1 MAGEA
6 PGGTPSGVPGGG
18 PGGVRAAARINLAAI
33 ERNSARLAR
42 ASPLL
47 CAVVKANAYGH
58 GAVECSR
65 AALAGGASWL
75 AVAAAAE
82 AQELRDAGVAARIL
96 LMGALTRAELEL
108 ALAADADVVAWSDEF
123 LDWLDGLGGGRVHVK
138 LDSGM
143 GRLGTR
149 DVALAD
155 ALAARIAATEALE
168 LVGAMTHL
176 ATAEEPDRS
185 FMEAQIERFASW
197 VGPLRDR
204 HPGLIAHAEN
214 SAALLGA
221 GQARFDMARCG
232 GAVYGLDPYGGDPGD
247 WGLEPALELRSWVAA
262 LKHCEVG
269 DSAGYGRRFVAAEP
283 TELAVVPIGYGDGL
297 RRLLSNNA
305 EVLIGGRRRALV
317 GTVSMDNVTVDLG
330 LGSGVTV
337 GEPVILLGVDG
348 RERIGAEEI
357 AARQGTINYEIT
369 CAVSPRV
376 PRDYHRDGAHP

>member
-1 MAGEA
+1 VVGAEPLIG
-6 PGGTPSGVPGGG
+6 S
-18 PGGVRAAARINLAAI
+18 RAVARINLAAI
-33 ERNSARLAR
+33 ERNSARLVA
-42 ASPLL
+42 ASPVL

-58 GAVECSR
+58 GAVECAR
-65 AALAGGASWL
+65 AAVAGGASWL

-82 AQELRDAGVAARIL
+82 AQELREAGVAARIL
-96 LMGALTRAELEL
+96 VMGALTRAELEL
-108 ALAADADVVAWSDEF
+108 ALAADADLVAWTDEF
-123 LDWLDGLGGGRVHVK
+123 LDWTSAAGGGRVHVK

-149 DVALAD
+149 DAALAD
-155 ALAARIAATEALE
+155 ALAERVAASETLSLA
-168 LVGAMTHL
+168 GAMTHL
-176 ATAEEPDRS
+176 ATSEESDRT
-185 FMEAQIERFASW
+185 FMEDQLARFSSW
-197 VGPLRDR
+197 VGPLRER
-204 HPGLIAHAEN
+204 HPGLVVHAEN

-221 GQARFDMARCG
+221 GHARFDMARCG
-232 GAVYGLDPYGGDPGD
+232 GAVYGLDPFGVDPYA

-262 LKHCEVG
+262 LKPCEVG
-269 DSAGYGRRFVAAEP
+269 DSAGYGRRFVAEQP
-283 TELAVVPIGYGDGL
+283 TELAVVPVGYGDGV

-305 EVLIGGRRRALV
+305 EVLIDGRRRALV

-337 GEPVILLGVDG
+337 GTPVILLGADG

-376 PRDYHRDGAHP
+376 PRDYHRDGAHR

>member
-1 MAGEA
+1 MAGA
-6 PGGTPSGVPGGG
+6 QR
-18 PGGVRAAARINLAAI
+18 GGVAGAEPSVTAGVVRAVARINLAAI
-33 ERNSARLAR
+33 ERNSARLAAAAPR
-42 ASPLL
+42 L

-82 AQELRDAGVAARIL
+82 ASELRDAGVAARIL
-96 LMGALTRAELEL
+96 VMGAMTRGELEL
-108 ALAADADVVAWSDEF
+108 ALEADADVVAWSEEF

-149 DVALAD
+149 DVQLAD
-155 ALAARIAATEALE
+155 TLAARIAASEALE
-168 LVGAMTHL
+168 LAGAMTHL

-185 FMEAQIERFASW
+185 FMESQLERFAAW

-214 SAALLGA
+214 SAALLGVPR
-221 GQARFDMARCG
+221 ARFDMARCG
-232 GAVYGLDPYGGDPGD
+232 GAVYGLDPHGGDPGD

-262 LKHCEVG
+262 LKACEAG
-269 DSAGYGRRFVAAEP
+269 ESAGYGRRFVAGER

-297 RRLLSNNA
+297 RRVLSGNA

-317 GTVSMDNVTVDLG
+317 GTVSMDNVTIDVG
-330 LGSGVTV
+330 LRSGVAVGDPVTV
-337 GEPVILLGVDG
+337 LGAEG
-348 RERIGAEEI
+348 SERIAAEEI

-369 CAVSPRV
+369 CAISPRV
-376 PRDYHRDGAHP
+376 PRDYHRDGARP

>member
-1 MAGEA
+1 MVDSTTTA
-6 PGGTPSGVPGGG
+6 P
-18 PGGVRAAARINLAAI
+18 GVRAVAAVNLAAI
-33 ERNSARLAR
+33 ERNCARLAG

-82 AQELRDAGVAARIL
+82 AQELRDAGITSRIL
-96 LMGALTRAELEL
+96 VMGAMTRAELEV
-108 ALAADADVVAWSDEF
+108 ALGADADVVAWTDEF
-123 LDWLDGLGGGRVHVK
+123 LDWLGALGGGRVHVK

-149 DVALAD
+149 DAALAG
-155 ALAARIAATEALE
+155 ALAERAAASAELE
-168 LVGAMTHL
+168 LAGAMTHL
-176 ATAEEPDRS
+176 ATAEEADRT
-185 FMEAQIERFASW
+185 FMDAQLEFFSSW
-197 VGPLRDR
+197 VAPLRER

-221 GQARFDMARCG
+221 GRARFDMARCG
-232 GAVYGLDPYGGDPGD
+232 GAVYGLDPFGVDPAN

-262 LKHCEVG
+262 VKLCEVG
-269 DSAGYGRRFVAAEP
+269 HSAGYGRRFIAREP
-283 TELAVVPIGYGDGL
+283 TELAVVPVGYGDGL

-330 LGSGVTV
+330 LDSGVAV
-337 GEPVILLGVDG
+337 GELVILLGVEG
-348 RERIGAEEI
+348 AERIGAEEI
-357 AARQGTINYEIT
+357 ASRQGTINYEIT

-376 PRDYHRDGAHP
+376 PREYHRDGELR